1 MMDLNQMIVAKEEDM
16 YVCVVCV
23 CDVATERS
31 DVEEGRSNV
40 CDVHDV
46 HDVHDVCYVC
56 YVFDVIVGQREGKN
70 DFVCVSKEREAP
82 RFPIPTV
89 NCVLVA
95 FTLKRIIMARTR
107 SGI

>member
-1 MMDLNQMIVAKEEDM
+1 MVC
-16 YVCVVCV
+16 YVCYVFVCDCVCV
-23 CDVATERS
+23 CDVI
-31 DVEEGRSNV
+31 VV
-40 CDVHDV
+40 CVWLV
-46 HDVHDVCYVC
+46 DVCVC
-56 YVFDVIVGQREGKN
+56 VCACWLVKCVFDVIVGQREGKN

>member
-1 MMDLNQMIVAKEEDM
+1 M
-16 YVCVVCV
+16 CV